1 MDELGTPL
9 RQELP
14 GMARDVAV
22 PGEQAIHRVVLA
34 LFVQRLDVHF
44 ASASAFADDVDDLE
58 LEHASR
64 AGTPPTRRPEITL

>member
-9 RQELP
+9 WQELP
-14 GMARDVAV
+14 GTTRDVAV
-22 PGEQAIHRVVLA
+22 PGEQGIHRVIHA

-44 ASASAFADDVDDLE
+44 ASAFADDVDDFE

-64 AGTPPTRRPEITL
+64 AGTPPMRRPEITL